1 MRPARRE
8 IDALSLLVA
17 EAGIEVTGPRAK
29 LGSPRR
35 FKTVDTVNCVHDD
48 VDIVNV
54 NY

>member
-29 LGSPRR
+29 LGSPRDSKR
-35 FKTVDTVNCVHDD
+35 LTLSTVSTMML
-48 VDIVNV
+48 ILST
-54 NY
+54 